1 MGEEEKTLK
10 ATYSDEEI
18 EIILDADRRQVDK
31 FMLHCMNEI
40 KATLVDHTE
49 RENIVLAAVESVGGI
64 EGIKA
69 RASYV
74 DALIKKADAR
84 TMMMT
89 KVSESTVTWALI
101 AFLGFLCMATWHE
114 IVSYTKSLLSI
125 TPPKG

>member
-1 MGEEEKTLK
+1 MRDREQRLK

-49 RENIVLAAVESVGGI
+49 REAIVVASIESVGGI
-64 EGIKA
+64 KMIKS
-69 RASYV
+69 RAEYV
-74 DALIKKADAR
+74 DALIAKTNSRAA
-84 TMMMT
+84 MMR

-101 AFLGFLCMATWHE
+101 AFLGFLCISSWHE
-114 IVSYTKSLLSI
+114 IVAYVKAAL
-125 TPPKG
+125 GGRQ

>member
-1 MGEEEKTLK
+1 MNEREKTLK
-10 ATYSDEEI
+10 ATYTDEEI

-40 KATLVDHTE
+40 KSTLVDHTE

-64 EGIKA
+64 DGIRS

-74 DALIKKADAR
+74 DALIEKTTAR
-84 TMMMT
+84 AQMMK

-101 AFLGFLCMATWHE
+101 AFLGFLCVATWHE
-114 IVSYTKSLLSI
+114 IVDYVKAALVV
-125 TPPKG
+125 K

>member
-40 KATLVDHTE
+40 KATLIDHTE
-49 RENIVLAAVESVGGI
+49 RDDLVLAAINTIGGLD
-64 EGIKA
+64 GIKS
-69 RASYV
+69 RAEYV
-74 DALIKKADAR
+74 DALIEKAKTRSA
-84 TMMMT
+84 MMR

-101 AFLGFLCMATWHE
+101 AFLGFLCLATWHE
-114 IVSYTKSLLSI
+114 IVAYVKALLAVKS
-125 TPPKG
+125 

>member
-1 MGEEEKTLK
+1 MSDREQRLK

-49 RENIVLAAVESVGGI
+49 RENIVLEAVESVGGLNM
-64 EGIKA
+64 IKS
-69 RASYV
+69 RALYV
-74 DALIKKADAR
+74 DALIEKTTAR
-84 TMMMT
+84 TQMMK

-101 AFLGFLCMATWHE
+101 AFLSFLCVASWHE
-114 IVSYTKSLLSI
+114 IVAYVKQLLAAKS
-125 TPPKG
+125 